1 MTETNTSW
9 IKFPLSNHRLL
20 WKFPKIT
27 FAPRRTNVE
36 LQNLATV
43 SLKAIEIYISVYVWC
58 LSKSEKRL
66 TINTKRE
73 LIILIPNGMETD
85 SI

>member
-1 MTETNTSW
+1 
-9 IKFPLSNHRLL
+9 
-20 WKFPKIT
+20 
-27 FAPRRTNVE
+27 

-43 SLKAIEIYISVYVWC
+43 SLKAIEICISVYVWC

-73 LIILIPNGMETD
+73 LIILIPNGMKTD